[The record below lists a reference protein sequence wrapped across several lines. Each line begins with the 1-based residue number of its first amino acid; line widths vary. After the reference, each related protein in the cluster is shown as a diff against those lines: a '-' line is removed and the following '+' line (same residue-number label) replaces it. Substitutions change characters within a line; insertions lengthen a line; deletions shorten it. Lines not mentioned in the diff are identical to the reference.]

1 MTGTRG
7 SCAATGPVTKWGKN
21 QMVRRSALLLATW
34 AAVSILTGCASNR
47 LGTLA
52 NKLRNAEVG
61 APVVVTQQEGSIII
75 TSSADYMFPSGGWQI
90 PADSPVL
97 NKMAPILAQLQNTR
111 IVVGGYTDN
120 TPVGPQLQR
129 MGIANN
135 LDLSSK
141 RANSVLNYLVSHG
154 VNPNLI
160 SAQGYGDSNPV
171 VSNDTPEGRAR
182 NRRVDITLI
191 GDGT

>member
-1 MTGTRG
+1 M
-7 SCAATGPVTKWGKN
+7 
-21 QMVRRSALLLATW
+21 
-34 AAVSILTGCASNR
+34 
-47 LGTLA
+47 
-52 NKLRNAEVG
+52 
-61 APVVVTQQEGSIII
+61 
-75 TSSADYMFPSGGWQI
+75 
-90 PADSPVL
+90 
-97 NKMAPILAQLQNTR
+97 
-111 IVVGGYTDN
+111 VGGYTDN
-120 TPVGPQLQR
+120 TPVGPSLQR

-191 GDGT
+191 GDGR

>member
-1 MTGTRG
+1 MI
-7 SCAATGPVTKWGKN
+7 
-21 QMVRRSALLLATW
+21 RRSVLLLA
-34 AAVSILTGCASNR
+34 AGALALGLTGCVSNR
-47 LGTLA
+47 LSTLA
-52 NKLRNAEVG
+52 NDLRDALVG
-61 APVVVTQQEGSIII
+61 TPVVVTEQQGSIIM

-90 PADSPVL
+90 PSDSPIL
-97 NKMAPILAQLQNTR
+97 NRMLPILSKLQNTK

-135 LDLSSK
+135 FDLSTR
-141 RANSVLNYLVSHG
+141 RANSVVSYLASHG
-154 VNPNLI
+154 VNPSLL
-160 SAQGYGDSNPV
+160 SAQGFGENNPV